1 MTAEDNGKIGFPGP
15 ARWPGLDELQVL
27 RDGPHEFLLELA
39 RRYGH
44 AVRYP
49 IGPVRFYQFTHP
61 DAVQQVL
68 VTNQAGY
75 GKDTFQYRLLS
86 EITGDGLLTMDGPA
100 WLERRRLAQPSFHR
114 ARITEFAPTFTHYAE
129 RLVARWE
136 QPARTGEAVD
146 VAADMMHVALQ
157 AVGKTLFGA
166 EVGGRASALWRATL
180 DVLHHLM
187 FRARTFG
194 VVPRWL
200 PTSRN
205 RRFRR
210 SLAVLDETIY
220 GTIRERRRADGPT
233 AGETPD
239 LLQRLMEARTE
250 ETGAGLTDRQLRDEM
265 ITLLIA
271 GHETVASALTWT
283 WHLLARH
290 PESDAH
296 LHDEITRVLDG
307 KVPTAGD
314 LGHLTYTGAVFQEAM
329 RLYPPA
335 WVITRR
341 ARAEQEVF
349 GYQIPRGALVVLSPY
364 VTQRHPDFW
373 DDPDA
378 FRPERFM
385 EGASE
390 GSHRYAYFPFGG
402 GPHLC
407 IGNHFALV
415 EAALI
420 ISTVIQ
426 RYRLEPVEESSV
438 VVDPGVTLQPKG
450 GLPMRIRPR

>member
-1 MTAEDNGKIGFPGP
+1 VTQTAFPGP

-27 RDGPHEFLLELA
+27 RDGPHEFLLELS

-49 IGPVRFYQFTHP
+49 IGPFRFYQFTHP

-68 VTNQAGY
+68 VTDQTAY
-75 GKDTFQYRLLS
+75 DKDTFQYRLLS
-86 EITGDGLLTMDGPA
+86 EITGDGLLTMD
-100 WLERRRLAQPSFHR
+100 
-114 ARITEFAPTFTHYAE
+114 
-129 RLVARWE
+129 
-136 QPARTGEAVD
+136 

-157 AVGKTLFGA
+157 AVVKTLFGA
-166 EVGGRASALWRATL
+166 EVGDRASALWRATL

-194 VVPRWL
+194 IVPRWL
-200 PTSRN
+200 PTRRN
-205 RRFRR
+205 RRFRA
-210 SLAVLDETIY
+210 SLGVLDETIY
-220 GTIRERRRADGPT
+220 GTIHERRQADGLT

-239 LLQRLMEARTE
+239 LLQRLMDARHE
-250 ETGAGLTDRQLRDEM
+250 EMGEGLTDRQLRDEM

-283 WHLLARH
+283 WYLLATH
-290 PESDAH
+290 PESDAR
-296 LHDEITRVLDG
+296 LHHEISRVLDG
-307 KVPTAGD
+307 ALPTVDD
-314 LGHLTYTGAVFQEAM
+314 LDQLTYTGAAFHEAM

-341 ARAEQEVF
+341 ARAEQEVQGF
-349 GYQIPRGALVVLSPY
+349 RVPRGALVVMSPY
-364 VTQRHPDFW
+364 VTHRHPHFW

-378 FRPERFM
+378 FRPERFL
-385 EGASE
+385 EGASD
-390 GSHRYAYFPFGG
+390 GRHRYAYFPFGG

-420 ISTVIQ
+420 IPTVIQ

-450 GLPMRIRPR
+450 GLPMHVRPR